1 MVCSPNCVSLTTTPN
16 ASPAVPAVVF
26 MCMDLRAWLSPINH
40 TSIIYENKFINLSN
54 LLYLIIIKINI
65 RFIHPLKEVAFSVD
79 YR

>member
-40 TSIIYENKFINLSN
+40 TSIIYENRFINL
-54 LLYLIIIKINI
+54 LGFNI
-65 RFIHPLKEVAFSVD
+65 LNNNKNKYPIHPPPKGGGFPG
-79 YR
+79 